1 MSGLKFDWDGAKKG
15 AFSTL
20 FVGTSPAFEMALFS
34 TCFYMMASNGQSD
47 VCKCNIG
54 KSLVDVKVLK
64 TPNKQKILTA
74 FPKNVS
80 IRRK

>member
-1 MSGLKFDWDGAKKG
+1 MSGLKFVWDGATKG
-15 AFSTL
+15 GFTTL

-34 TCFYMMASNGQSD
+34 TCFHMMASNGQSD
-47 VCKCNIG
+47 VCTCNIG

-64 TPNKQKILTA
+64 TKNNQKILTA
-74 FPKNVS
+74 YPNNMS